1 MADLDGDHIVGG
13 LVLSALIL
21 AGFVRGGGIVAAGA
35 AAGGQEGE
43 THRRSQSKSDPFFQF
58 HSELLSVIR
67 YPCCFSYSP
76 QADHT
81 LFFQAQDAPGLFGRG
96 DLAAQQLGQRGGLG
110 HQLAVALGQNAL
122 LQIQVVLKPDPDVT
136 ARWVAYFRRGGD
148 GCLAV
153 TSKNRGGVQGVKNA
167 IETEL
172 AELLERRAVKGMAG
186 AKIRVMVVGIPN
198 VGKST
203 FINSFAGAARAK
215 AADRPGVTRGK
226 QWVTVGN
233 YDLLDMP
240 GVLWKK
246 FDSMEVAGNLAFIGS
261 IKDDVLDIEA
271 LATALLGEMQRM
283 YPERLAE
290 RYRLTA
296 EELGQDAYDLL
307 ETVGRK
313 RGMLMS
319 GGVVNTER
327 AAITLVDEFRGAKLG
342 RVSLE
347 RPEEA

>member
-1 MADLDGDHIVGG
+1 MKESLSARPIQWFPGHMTKTLRLMEKDIRNVDAVLQLLDARIPRSSLNREIARITAGKPHLYVLNKADL
-13 LVLSALIL
+13 A
-21 AGFVRGGGIVAAGA
+21 
-35 AAGGQEGE
+35 
-43 THRRSQSKSDPFFQF
+43 
-58 HSELLSVIR
+58 
-67 YPCCFSYSP
+67 
-76 QADHT
+76 
-81 LFFQAQDAPGLFGRG
+81 
-96 DLAAQQLGQRGGLG
+96 
-110 HQLAVALGQNAL
+110 
-122 LQIQVVLKPDPDVT
+122 DPDVT

-290 RYRLTA
+290 RYRLTE